1 MIIVFP
7 HAYHSG
13 FNHGFNMA
21 ESTNFALPRW
31 IEYAKRFRG
40 CLCGDKDNEVA
51 FKLDPFIKKYQPERY
66 MSWSNGE
73 DFDLHPED
81 PEFLR
86 KAYNDAKL
94 RLSPGDLNKFKAHV
108 KARREIP
115 DWFLK
120 SSPPESYKD
129 KIDLFRYYDLS
140 AFVEDWTEKKTWS
153 PRHRAAL
160 RNLLENPESCKVK
173 VKPLG
178 SKVFYCSNSRNKIR
192 AIVLFEILPLKKKL
206 YFCDKEFVKMTHT
219 PRHLL

>member
-192 AIVLFEILPLKKKL
+192 AIVLFEILPLKK
-206 YFCDKEFVKMTHT
+206 
-219 PRHLL
+219 